1 MDFSFNGALFSL
13 NQQLESLMKLHNISN
28 TFIASQGSNWKLDDV
43 NGRVSVLA
51 SGYSDIFIDPG
62 RAGSVVTTVS
72 RHNATTLMTRTPA
85 GDFQFRATVNVQFGA
100 TFDAG
105 VLFLRVDERTWAK
118 LCFEY
123 SPDGENMVVSVVN
136 KGGTSDDANAFIVDG
151 EQVDLRISRKDNV
164 YALHAS
170 LDGAKWIFVR
180 AFAFDNTEQEP
191 DVGFGAQSPNADGCQ
206 VEFSNYALTNVSIA
220 DFRNGK

>member
-1 MDFSFNGALFSL
+1 
-13 NQQLESLMKLHNISN
+13 MKLHNISN
-28 TFIASQGSNWKLDDV
+28 DFIASQGSDWKVDDV
-43 NGRVSVLA
+43 TGRVSVLA
-51 SGYSDIFIDPG
+51 PGHSDIFIDPG
-62 RAGSVVTTVS
+62 RAGSVVTTAS
-72 RHNATTLMTRTPA
+72 RHNAATLMTRVPS
-85 GDFQFRATVNVQFGA
+85 GDFQFRATVNVEFGA

-123 SPDGENMVVSVVN
+123 SPAGEPMVVSVIN
-136 KGGTSDDANAFIVDG
+136 KGATSDDANAFVVDG
-151 EQVDLRISRKDNV
+151 KQVDLRISRKDNV

-191 DVGFGAQSPNADGCQ
+191 EVGFEAQSPNADGCR
-206 VEFSNYALTNVSIA
+206 VVFSDYALTNVSIA
-220 DFRNGK
+220 DFRDGK

>member
-1 MDFSFNGALFSL
+1 
-13 NQQLESLMKLHNISN
+13 MKLHNISN
-28 TFIASQGSNWKLDDV
+28 DFIASQGSDWKVDDV
-43 NGRVSVLA
+43 SGCVSVLA
-51 SGYSDIFIDPG
+51 PGHSDIFIDPG
-62 RAGSVVTTVS
+62 RAGSVATTAS
-72 RHNATTLMTRTPA
+72 RHNAATLMTRIPA
-85 GDFQFRATVNVQFGA
+85 GDFQFRATVNVEFGA

-105 VLFLRVDERTWAK
+105 VLLLRVDECTWAK

-123 SPDGENMVVSVVN
+123 SPDGEPMVVSVIN
-136 KGGTSDDANAFIVDG
+136 KGSTSDDANAFMVDG
-151 EQVDLRISRKDNV
+151 KQVDLRISRKDNV

-191 DVGFGAQSPNADGCQ
+191 EVGFEAQSPNADGCQ
-206 VEFSNYALTNVSIA
+206 VVFSNYALTNMSIA